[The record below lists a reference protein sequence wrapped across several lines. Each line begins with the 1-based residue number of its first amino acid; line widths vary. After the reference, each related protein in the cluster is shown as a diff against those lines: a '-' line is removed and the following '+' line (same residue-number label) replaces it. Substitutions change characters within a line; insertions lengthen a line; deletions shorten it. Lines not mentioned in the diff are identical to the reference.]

1 MSIPVLRGNAQVPLE
16 PLRDRTIAV
25 LGYGNQGRAHALNLR
40 DSGLRVR
47 IGQRSGRSADRARRD
62 GFRVESLADAASGAD
77 LAIIALPD
85 ENQPE
90 LFRDQIAPALQRGT
104 TIGFIHGFAVHYG
117 FLRPERHLGVV
128 MVAPKGPGTTLRDRF
143 QRGQGLPA
151 LLAVHQPGE
160 RKEAEAFGL
169 AWAAGIGAGRAGVI
183 RTSFAHE
190 TETDLFGEQAV
201 LCGGM
206 TSLIHAAFETLV
218 DAGYPPE
225 LAYLECCHE
234 VKQVADLVYER
245 GLAGMT
251 EAISNTAEFGAYT
264 AGPRIVDGQ
273 LRERLRQILAEI
285 RDGGFARQFREDV
298 KAGSPWFESQRERM
312 RQHPS
317 EPAGRAVRLLMPW
330 LENNSDPVNTEDSD

>member
-16 PLRDRTIAV
+16 PLRGRTIAV

-40 DSGLRVR
+40 DSGLQVR
-47 IGQRSGRSADRARRD
+47 IGQRAGRSADRARLD
-62 GFRVESLADAASGAD
+62 GFQVESLSEAASVAD

-90 LFRDQIAPALQRGT
+90 IFRDQIAPALKAGT

-117 FLRPERHLGVV
+117 FLQPERHLGVV

-160 RKEAEAFGL
+160 RDEAEAFGL

-206 TSLIHAAFETLV
+206 TALIHAAFETLV
-218 DAGYPPE
+218 DAGYPSE

-251 EAISNTAEFGAYT
+251 EAISNTAEFGTYT
-264 AGPRIVDGQ
+264 AGPRIADAH
-273 LRERLRQILAEI
+273 LREQLQQLLSEI
-285 RDGGFARQFREDV
+285 RDGSFARKFREDV
-298 KAGSPWFESQRERM
+298 QAGSPWFESQRERI

-317 EPAGRAVRLLMPW
+317 EPVGQAVRLLMPW
-330 LENNSDPVNTEDSD
+330 LQNNSDQANTGDSD